1 MAKKVVL
8 GWGRFNPPTIGHS
21 KVVDS
26 IKRIASSTKADAML
40 YLSHTEN
47 STTDPVPYT
56 QKIQFATKAFG
67 RLVKQSSASNITQI
81 LQELEKQGYTNVILV
96 VGQDRIR
103 EFDTFLHKY
112 NGIDY
117 HFSNLK
123 IVSAGMRDPD
133 AEGATGMSGSKMRQ
147 YAVAGDFTSFK
158 KGVPSKLKGKN
169 VTDLY
174 NMVRKGMGLSEETFV
189 LVEKKPMTFAQRAAK
204 ARAFKKIAR
213 SGKFKAAVKR
223 ARTKM
228 PNQKQVMKRAQKAAR
243 TMVVKKLLQGKS
255 PAKMSFGD
263 KQALEKMLM
272 KKQALIRKLS
282 KRLIPVVKQKAK
294 ERMLAAKSEQN
305 ENDINESFE
314 NLSID
319 EAPPFEKRTPPPKGN
334 KDQELKRRRQAS
346 RRLKGALGIKAK
358 KGAIL
363 TKKSTGKQLAHL
375 DTRARRRAKNDE
387 FKRFSGNK
395 SRQDV
400 SMSRRV
406 TIDKKIRDSDASQ
419 TRINAKT
426 RQKKKEVRKDIL
438 GPKGIEKTA
447 SRPKPKTK
455 KREEKRNEAL
465 EKKSNKY
472 GVDVAILYEVFNRGL
487 VDYYRGKPN
496 TLTEEQYAFNRVN
509 SFLEGGSACKEDNDL
524 LKKVALAE
532 AMRGVYQKE
541 PKSWKQVR
549 KFGADLD
556 KALEKFVKTNKKLS
570 DRMAKIDKKYKKEQ
584 VGEWGTDKLRKKYA
598 KDTPGQTE
606 ELNQMF
612 DKYSVKQ
619 PQDVMERRDN
629 IDWIL
634 SLISRQSHPKEFA
647 GALKRFLSLSARD
660 KGRKHTSGAAIAKA
674 AQEFGLQPRQLQD
687 FIDKLVKK
695 GKLPARLVAEYMPKE
710 NK

>member
-189 LVEKKPMTFAQRAAK
+189 LVEKKPMTFAQGAAK
-204 ARAFKKIAR
+204 AKAFKKVAR

-263 KQALEKMLM
+263 KQAL
-272 KKQALIRKLS
+272 
-282 KRLIPVVKQKAK
+282 
-294 ERMLAAKSEQN
+294 KSEQN

-375 DTRARRRAKNDE
+375 DTRGRRRAKNDE

-695 GKLPARLVAEYMPKE
+695 GKLPTRLVAEYMPKE

>member
-117 HFSNLK
+117 HFSHLK

-133 AEGATGMSGSKMRQ
+133 AEGATGMSGSKMRE
-147 YAVAGDFTSFK
+147 YATNGDFQNFS
-158 KGVPSKLKGKN
+158 KGVPPRLRGRDVAN
-169 VTDLY
+169 LY
-174 NMVRKGMGLSEETFV
+174 NVVRKGLNLAVPGSEASAKALETEEKQPMKLPFQKIPQVGKLNAAMDKVHVKMLDMDIHPNKNINETFEY
-189 LVEKKPMTFAQRAAK
+189 LESPEY
-204 ARAFKKIAR
+204 
-213 SGKFKAAVKR
+213 KR
-223 ARTKM
+223 
-228 PNQKQVMKRAQKAAR
+228 
-243 TMVVKKLLQGKS
+243 
-255 PAKMSFGD
+255 
-263 KQALEKMLM
+263 
-272 KKQALIRKLS
+272 
-282 KRLIPVVKQKAK
+282 
-294 ERMLAAKSEQN
+294 
-305 ENDINESFE
+305 
-314 NLSID
+314 D
-319 EAPPFEKRTPPPKGN
+319 EA
-334 KDQELKRRRQAS
+334 L
-346 RRLKGALGIKAK
+346 
-358 KGAIL
+358 
-363 TKKSTGKQLAHL
+363 
-375 DTRARRRAKNDE
+375 
-387 FKRFSGNK
+387 
-395 SRQDV
+395 
-400 SMSRRV
+400 
-406 TIDKKIRDSDASQ
+406 
-419 TRINAKT
+419 
-426 RQKKKEVRKDIL
+426 KKKA
-438 GPKGIEKTA
+438 T
-447 SRPKPKTK
+447 
-455 KREEKRNEAL
+455 
-465 EKKSNKY
+465 KY
-472 GVDVAILYEVFNRGL
+472 GIDVAIIHEVFHRGL
-487 VDYYRGKPN
+487 TEYYRVKPN

-556 KALEKFVKTNKKLS
+556 TAIEKFLKTNKELS
-570 DRMAKIDKKYKKEQ
+570 DRMDRLQKTKKETKNYGLHDDHA
-584 VGEWGTDKLRKKYA
+584 GEWGTDKLRKTYS

-606 ELNQMF
+606 DLNQMF

-647 GALKRFLSLSARD
+647 GALKRFLSLLARD
-660 KGRKHTSGAAIAKA
+660 KGRKHTAGAAIAKA

-695 GKLPARLVAEYMPKE
+695 GKLPASLVAEYMPKE

>member
-204 ARAFKKIAR
+204 ARAFKKVAR

-255 PAKMSFGD
+255 PAKMSLGD
-263 KQALEKMLM
+263 KQAL
-272 KKQALIRKLS
+272 
-282 KRLIPVVKQKAK
+282 
-294 ERMLAAKSEQN
+294 KSEQN

-400 SMSRRV
+400 SMNRRV
-406 TIDKKIRDSDASQ
+406 TIDKKIRDSAASQ
-419 TRINAKT
+419 IRINAKA
-426 RQKKKEVRKDIL
+426 RQKKKKVRKDIW

-570 DRMAKIDKKYKKEQ
+570 DRMTKIDKKYKKEQ

-660 KGRKHTSGAAIAKA
+660 KGRKHTAGAAIAKA

>member
-26 IKRIASSTKADAML
+26 IKRIASSPKADAML

-204 ARAFKKIAR
+204 ARAFKKVAR

-263 KQALEKMLM
+263 KQAL
-272 KKQALIRKLS
+272 
-282 KRLIPVVKQKAK
+282 
-294 ERMLAAKSEQN
+294 KSEQN

-375 DTRARRRAKNDE
+375 DTRGRRRAKNDE

-634 SLISRQSHPKEFA
+634 SLISRKSHPKEFA

-660 KGRKHTSGAAIAKA
+660 KGRKHTAGAAIAKA
-674 AQEFGLQPRQLQD
+674 AQEFGLQPRKLQD

-695 GKLPARLVAEYMPKE
+695 GKLPTRLVAEYMPKE

>member
-133 AEGATGMSGSKMRQ
+133 AEGVTGMSGSKMRQ

-204 ARAFKKIAR
+204 ARAFKKVAR

-255 PAKMSFGD
+255 PAKMSLGD
-263 KQALEKMLM
+263 KQAL
-272 KKQALIRKLS
+272 
-282 KRLIPVVKQKAK
+282 
-294 ERMLAAKSEQN
+294 KSEQN

-400 SMSRRV
+400 SMNRRV
-406 TIDKKIRDSDASQ
+406 TIDKKIRDSAASQ
-419 TRINAKT
+419 IRINAKA
-426 RQKKKEVRKDIL
+426 RQKKKKVRKDIW

-570 DRMAKIDKKYKKEQ
+570 DRMTKIDKKYKKEQ

-695 GKLPARLVAEYMPKE
+695 GKLPTRLVAEYMPKE

>member
-1 MAKKVVL
+1 
-8 GWGRFNPPTIGHS
+8 
-21 KVVDS
+21 
-26 IKRIASSTKADAML
+26 
-40 YLSHTEN
+40 
-47 STTDPVPYT
+47 
-56 QKIQFATKAFG
+56 
-67 RLVKQSSASNITQI
+67 
-81 LQELEKQGYTNVILV
+81 
-96 VGQDRIR
+96 
-103 EFDTFLHKY
+103 
-112 NGIDY
+112 
-117 HFSNLK
+117 
-123 IVSAGMRDPD
+123 
-133 AEGATGMSGSKMRQ
+133 
-147 YAVAGDFTSFK
+147 
-158 KGVPSKLKGKN
+158 
-169 VTDLY
+169 
-174 NMVRKGMGLSEETFV
+174 
-189 LVEKKPMTFAQRAAK
+189 
-204 ARAFKKIAR
+204 
-213 SGKFKAAVKR
+213 
-223 ARTKM
+223 M

-375 DTRARRRAKNDE
+375 DTRGRRRAKNDE

-419 TRINAKT
+419 TRINAKAH
-426 RQKKKEVRKDIL
+426 QKKREVEKDIL